1 MKNRELH
8 SAIQELILEIS
19 GCGSAFPFAFP
30 KEKMVKRKR
39 AGGISIFPRS
49 PLNRSAPLGHQCHQ
63 LKTGAFVLCEKPAKQ
78 MQLVGAGLCSARQDA
93 AVLRKPSANSYAP
106 ACLGVGGDAHIAPA
120 GCTAFYGSLRR
131 IRNFLTGRQSR
142 RPLQKVFA
150 VPALCRGGRLCPP
163 AECSDFTI
171 IFGEFVNSQRAD
183 VGIGPY
189 NERGKYIR
197 IRRKFPKTYCFP
209 PGGAEPRPYQ
219 LCSNSGRSLCKHDA
233 FYP

>member
-1 MKNRELH
+1 MSN
-8 SAIQELILEIS
+8 A
-19 GCGSAFPFAFP
+19 P
-30 KEKMVKRKR
+30 K
-39 AGGISIFPRS
+39 
-49 PLNRSAPLGHQCHQ
+49 APLIRQCHQ
-63 LKTGAFVLCEKPAKQ
+63 LKTGAFVLREKPAKQ